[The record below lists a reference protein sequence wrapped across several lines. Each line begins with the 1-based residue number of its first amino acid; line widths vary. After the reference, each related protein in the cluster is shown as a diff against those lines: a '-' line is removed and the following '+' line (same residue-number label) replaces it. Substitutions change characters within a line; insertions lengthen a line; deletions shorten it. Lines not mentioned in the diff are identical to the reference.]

1 MNIKD
6 LLIESAVHGTFY
18 RGIHGEFDIQHQ
30 NKSHIV
36 FITPD
41 REYAR
46 AYADSDSHVYEVQAN
61 LQNGFNF
68 GFRTL
73 STEVQLKDIKTR
85 IKHGIMKS
93 YENKT
98 VSKDQALSAINV
110 LDSIDKEGFN
120 RVWEWYMEVP
130 ELSNVLLMAGYD
142 HIVGLEGTGNNT
154 IGYGVLD
161 TSKIKI
167 VSK

>member
-6 LLIESAVHGTFY
+6 LISESSVHGTFY
-18 RGIHGEFDIQHQ
+18 RGITGEFDIEHQ

-36 FITPD
+36 FITPS

-46 AYADSDSHVYEVQAN
+46 AYADSDAHVYEVQAN

-73 STEVQLKDIKTR
+73 STEVQLKDIKAR

-93 YENKT
+93 YESKL
-98 VSKDQALSAINV
+98 VSKEHALAAINV
-110 LDSIDKEGFN
+110 LDSINKSGFN

-130 ELSNVLLMAGYD
+130 ELTNVLRMAGYD
-142 HIVGLEGTGNNT
+142 HIVGLEGTNNDT
-154 IGYGVLD
+154 LGYGVID
-161 TSKIKI
+161 TTKIKI
-167 VSK
+167 KS

>member
-6 LLIESAVHGTFY
+6 LISESSVHGTFY
-18 RGIHGEFDIQHQ
+18 RGITGEFDIEYQ

-36 FITPD
+36 FITPS

-46 AYADSDSHVYEVQAN
+46 AYADSDAHVYEVQAN

-73 STEVQLKDIKTR
+73 STEVQLKDIKAR
-85 IKHGIMKS
+85 IKHGIMNS
-93 YENKT
+93 FENNTITKE
-98 VSKDQALSAINV
+98 QALHAI
-110 LDSIDKEGFN
+110 SILNTIDGTGFN

-130 ELSNVLLMAGYD
+130 ALSDVLRIAGYD
-142 HIVGLEGTGNNT
+142 HIVGLEGTGNDT

-161 TSKIKI
+161 KTKIRIKG
-167 VSK
+167 